1 MYLKPLLFTYSA
13 CGLFT
18 KNKERT
24 GKFMQTGYTNYHND
38 KNDIDKACFWHDMA
52 NGKYNDL
59 NKRTQPDK
67 VLRDKAFS
75 FNDIQ
80 IF

>member
-1 MYLKPLLFTYSA
+1 
-13 CGLFT
+13 
-18 KNKERT
+18 
-24 GKFMQTGYTNYHND
+24 MQTGCTNYHND
-38 KNDIDKACFWHDMA
+38 KNDIDKACFWNDMA

-67 VLRDKAFS
+67 VLWDKAFS

-80 IF
+80 IFW